1 MTMNRMPSRRNV
13 LTMLA
18 GGGTLWLRGLPLA
31 AAEPDPRVAQI
42 VAGMV
47 AVDMHNHLTIATKDR
62 AASAALPDIDL
73 ARHVTTSGFTAI
85 CQTYSLDGAD
95 NPDGTDYYPR
105 WLRALAFQDALLA
118 RNHMRR
124 ALSVADLQAAHA
136 RNEPIVVQTVEG
148 ALFLEGRL
156 ERLEE
161 AYGHG
166 LRNLQLIHDRDASVR
181 LGDSTTG
188 VDHRKGLTPFGR
200 QVLIECNRLGI
211 LVDLAHCTFPTVSA
225 ALKVVNR
232 PVIVSHAGMTI
243 DFGGRRPPAGWEK
256 VLLTAEQARAIAEA
270 GGVIGVWYR
279 LFDTFKDY
287 VAAIR
292 ARVEA
297 IGVDHVGIGTDSDMT
312 AAFILPY
319 SNQIWADQNGGLFHA
334 LVAEMLRQGFTPE
347 EIAKIGGG
355 NYCRVFAQATAGHS
369 A

>member
-1 MTMNRMPSRRNV
+1 MNGKPARRKV

-18 GGGTLWLRGLPLA
+18 GAGGSLWLPRHAPA
-31 AAEPDPRVAQI
+31 AQPDPRVAQI
-42 VAGMV
+42 VAGMI
-47 AVDMHNHLTIATKDR
+47 AVDMHNHLTIATKDM

-73 ARHVTTSGFTAI
+73 VAHLTRSGFTAI

-95 NPDGTDYYPR
+95 NPNATDFYPR

-136 RNEPIVVQTVEG
+136 RNEPIIVQTVEG
-148 ALFLEGRL
+148 ALFLESRL

-161 AYGHG
+161 AYTRG
-166 LRNLQLIHDRDASVR
+166 LRNLQLIHDHDAAVR
-181 LGDSTTG
+181 MGDSTTG
-188 VDHRKGLTPFGR
+188 VDHHKGLTPFGR
-200 QVLIECNRLGI
+200 QVLTECDRLGI

-225 ALKVVNR
+225 ALKAVSR
-232 PVIVSHAGMTI
+232 PPIVSHAGMTI
-243 DFGGRRPPAGWEK
+243 DFGGRPPPTGWDK

-279 LFDTFKDY
+279 LFDTFRDY

-292 ARVEA
+292 ARVDA
-297 IGVDHVGIGTDSDMT
+297 IGIDHVGIGTDSDMT
-312 AAFILPY
+312 ASFILPY
-319 SNQIWADQNGGLFHA
+319 SNQIWADQNGGLLHA

-347 EIAKIGGG
+347 EVAKICGG
-355 NYCRVFAQATAGHS
+355 NYCRVFAQATAGRTS
-369 A
+369 